1 MTGSQTS
8 DVGTTAEIFSVKEEE
23 EYGVLNLIMKAEGR
37 QRFRVLD
44 VKRQIDGYRYSRKIS
59 HRNSRNI
66 FASYKNSLFHLKIMR
81 KTIYPKKCFLNK
93 ID

>member
-44 VKRQIDGYRYSRKIS
+44 VKRQIDGY
-59 HRNSRNI
+59 
-66 FASYKNSLFHLKIMR
+66 
-81 KTIYPKKCFLNK
+81 
-93 ID
+93 